1 MPEFCVTGGTGF
13 IAAHIIKALLER
25 GHVVRTTVRE
35 PDNMDKVGFLW
46 EMDGAKERLKLVR
59 AELLEE
65 GSFDKGID
73 GVDGVFHTASPV
85 LVPYDQNIE
94 ESMIN
99 PSIKGTINVLK
110 SCSKATSLGR
120 VVLTSSCSS
129 VRYRDDVH
137 QISPLNESHWSDPQY
152 CKNHNLWYAYAKTLA
167 EQEAWKAAKEWKIDL
182 VVVNP
187 SFVVG
192 PLLGPQPTS
201 TLLMVLGI
209 LTGINGGVYPNTR
222 IGFSHIDDVVTTHML
237 AMEKGEAS
245 GRLICSG
252 PVAHW
257 SEIVAMLKPKYPSL
271 NIANKCGEQIGD
283 DKPHNMDTTKIRNL
297 GQPTFKTIEQMF
309 DDCLKSFQDKGFL
322 PRF

>member
-1 MPEFCVTGGTGF
+1 MPEFCITGGTGF
-13 IAAHIIKALLER
+13 TAAHIIKALL
-25 GHVVRTTVRE
+25 
-35 PDNMDKVGFLW
+35 VGFLW
-46 EMDGAKERLKLVR
+46 EMDGAEERLKLVR
-59 AELLEE
+59 VELLEE
-65 GSFDKGID
+65 GIFDKGID
-73 GVDGVFHTASPV
+73 GVDGVFQTASPV
-85 LVPYDQNIE
+85 LVPMTKILRQ

-110 SCSKATSLGR
+110 SCSKATSLRR

-137 QISPLNESHWSDPQY
+137 QISPLNESHWRDPQY

-167 EQEAWKAAKEWKIDL
+167 EQEAWKAAKEWRIDP

-192 PLLGPQPTS
+192 PLLGSQPTS
-201 TLLMVLGI
+201 TLLMRV
-209 LTGINGGVYPNTR
+209 PNTR
-222 IGFSHIDDVVTTHML
+222 IGFGHIDDVVTIHKL
-237 AMEKGEAS
+237 AMEKGKAS

-252 PVAHW
+252 PVTYW
-257 SEIVAMLKPKYPSL
+257 SDIVAMLKPKYPSL
-271 NIANKCGEQIGD
+271 YIANKCGEQIGD

-309 DDCLKSFQDKGFL
+309 DDCLRSFQEKGFL